1 MDDIDQL
8 QKYLEAL
15 TSALEQNLRAKG
27 MDLSY
32 GGMYMRSVSGKGSSD
47 DIMEFIHRSMEESDF
62 THRFLDDS
70 ASLREESIADD
81 VSIGEESIGDISLM
95 STDEESIGDISLM
108 STEGDR
114 TVQEESIGDIS
125 LMSTEGEQTVGDISL
140 MSTEGEQTVGDISL
154 MSTEGAPWATSLS

>member
-1 MDDIDQL
+1 MEDALTANLSRATSTGILSKIWNSLPTLFSTQKKSLQEYLKNDITMDDIDQL

-70 ASLREESIADD
+70 ASLGKNPSRKTFPS
-81 VSIGEESIGDISLM
+81 
-95 STDEESIGDISLM
+95 
-108 STEGDR
+108 
-114 TVQEESIGDIS
+114 
-125 LMSTEGEQTVGDISL
+125 
-140 MSTEGEQTVGDISL
+140 
-154 MSTEGAPWATSLS
+154 

>member
-32 GGMYMRSVSGKGSSD
+32 GGMYMRSVSGRGSSD
-47 DIMEFIHRSMEESDF
+47 DIMEFIHRSMEDSDF

-70 ASLREESIADD
+70 ASLKEESIADN
-81 VSIGEESIGDISLM
+81 VSVGKESIGDISH
-95 STDEESIGDISLM
+95 EH
-108 STEGDR
+108 
-114 TVQEESIGDIS
+114 
-125 LMSTEGEQTVGDISL
+125 
-140 MSTEGEQTVGDISL
+140 
-154 MSTEGAPWATSLS
+154 